1 MLLLLQGCGLVT
13 MGSHEEAVAAIQGL
27 DSKYTWEGMDSTMVV
42 KWMDVAMQRR
52 RREQHLAAVR
62 QGLVPN
68 FAVSECEGGHL
79 GTQAGKGPCWSA
91 AGLLLGGKD
100 VQPAQHVCILAQ
112 WLQSGSIYSS
122 RTAGLEIFF
131 ILLLILV
138 LN

>member
-1 MLLLLQGCGLVT
+1 MRRSRQKLPCYITLYNTANYPLLAMVTLVLPAILACACALQGCGLVT

-27 DSKYTWEGMDSTMVV
+27 DNKYTWEGMDSTMVV

-79 GTQAGKGPCWSA
+79 GTQAGKGLC
-91 AGLLLGGKD
+91 
-100 VQPAQHVCILAQ
+100 
-112 WLQSGSIYSS
+112 
-122 RTAGLEIFF
+122 
-131 ILLLILV
+131 
-138 LN
+138 